1 MTDHPDKQDMDPSHG
16 TGDDSTRGR
25 LGFREMVPSCDAQS
39 PAQEQPDRAVSI
51 PEFDLG
57 RQMMARHRQDT
68 ALRRKSPKQQ
78 AKARIPPL
86 DRVEPEPPP
95 ESAQIEAHPGFVW
108 TTYASPTENALI
120 AEIVSRDIQRLC
132 RVGRAR
138 RR

>member
-1 MTDHPDKQDMDPSHG
+1 MTEQPDKQDMDPSHG
-16 TGDDSTRGR
+16 MEDNSIRER
-25 LGFREMVPSCDAQS
+25 LGFREMVPAGEAQT
-39 PAQEQPDRAVSI
+39 PAQEQPDRVVSI

-57 RQMMARHRQDT
+57 RQMMARHRQHT
-68 ALRRKSPKQQ
+68 ARRRKSPKQQ
-78 AKARIPPL
+78 AEERIPPL
-86 DRVEPEPPP
+86 DRVEREPSP

-108 TTYASPTENALI
+108 TTYASRAENALI